1 VPSPKECRQYA
12 DECIGRARA
21 ARSEKERDIF
31 LEMARTWL
39 GAALNLEKGLE
50 RIDEHYAKS
59 GDHGMIEP
67 KASETRGGEGKAD
80 DCSPAISH
88 ALSVATAIAAGRT
101 AEVPDEMKPP
111 ACSETEDPKESGD
124 AAQVLDGAKS

>member
-1 VPSPKECRQYA
+1 
-12 DECIGRARA
+12 
-21 ARSEKERDIF
+21 
-31 LEMARTWL
+31 MARTWL

-59 GDHGMIEP
+59 GDHGMIAP
-67 KASETRGGEGKAD
+67 KASDARGGEAKVD

-101 AEVPDEMKPP
+101 AEVPDETKPST
-111 ACSETEDPKESGD
+111 CSETENPKESDD
-124 AAQVLDGAKS
+124 AARTLDGAKP

>member
-21 ARSEKERDIF
+21 APSEKERDIF

-59 GDHGMIEP
+59 GDHGMIAP
-67 KASETRGGEGKAD
+67 KAPQARAVEGNND

-88 ALSVATAIAAGRT
+88 ALSVATAIAAART
-101 AEVPDEMKPP
+101 AGVPDEVKPS
-111 ACSETEDPKESGD
+111 AGSDTEDAKETGD
-124 AAQVLDGAKS
+124 AAQMLDGAKP